1 MTEKKMM
8 GRNGAIMRS
17 FERMGEAQEDEQE
30 ADHHRIHGDGSSSST
45 SRLAIAD
52 WLDAS
57 C

>member
-1 MTEKKMM
+1 MM

-17 FERMGEAQEDEQE
+17 FKWIGEAEEQDED
-30 ADHHRIHGDGSSSST
+30 HRRICGDGSSSST
-45 SRLAIAD
+45 SRIAIAD